1 MWAAFCSWWQKPFRV
16 EKTERSTQTPSMA
29 VKTSNDKFVQ
39 EYVERAQELQTLLHE
54 EYRKVRQCEEALIE
68 DLREDGVLDSISA
81 VLDLG
86 HVPELCSPDE
96 IANMLREALDFKDL
110 AVHIA
115 WPRFLDRVHQ
125 HLHLVLCLSPM
136 DGGFRI
142 LRKFP
147 KLICCCSV
155 SHVEAWKVDSWQAM
169 AEQRLNET
177 DCQGA
182 IQAAKSRLAR
192 CLAQSQELFAAS
204 ATVRSFS
211 QVLQNFT
218 QLWRLKSAQVAK
230 RRGRLERALQAVARA
245 PGVLEELQRKVQGLQ
260 AEVEEQEAKLR
271 ELRDVAACIA
281 ADVQRAQEQL
291 REAEVF
297 AEAKESAC
305 KSLQAEVQ
313 GAMDEVVQPYRTAV
327 KAFEKADKKLSSI
340 GVLVCFGRASITLR
354 QPVARPKEVSEL
366 KNFAAPPP
374 LILAIM
380 EMVAMLFGCSVEWS
394 AAKNLISES
403 NFGKRFRDFDKDG
416 LRARLGPGLCE
427 SHRALG
433 SVAPYFVKRYGFS
446 PTCLVV
452 AWSGDNPCSLAGLG
466 LQAPGDVAV
475 SMGTSDT
482 MFAMMASASP
492 GEDGM
497 VLRNPVDPNSYM
509 GMLVFKNGSL
519 AREQVLKTVCGGQ
532 WETWA
537 KMLAETQPGN
547 GGSIG
552 FYFHSPE
559 ITPTTGD
566 QSGVFRFDDEEK
578 EVGSFAP
585 STEVRAVVEGKFLA
599 MRAFAQGI
607 GMDPTEVKRIIATGG
622 ASSNK
627 VLADVFGVPVFTLD
641 QSDSASLGAAL
652 RAGHGLRCLSS
663 EGGFLSF
670 AKFLA
675 GGSIDYKLAAQ
686 PATGAKEVYTK
697 LLPRFLKLQEK
708 VLSSLGHGSA
718 KRQRT

>member
-1 MWAAFCSWWQKPFRV
+1 MTLYLGFDS
-16 EKTERSTQTPSMA
+16 STQSLKATAVRAADLQVFKRYVVNFDTELPHFRTSGGMTPSDIPARVTSPVLMWIEAWDLLLSKMKSDSFPFVEVVATSGSGQQHGSVYWAQGASRVLAELDPDQALAPQLNGAFARMESPIWADSSTGAQCARIEAA
-29 VKTSNDKFVQ
+29 VGRQTLAKATGSRAYERFTGMQIAKLIEEEPAMYAKCEHISLVSSAMCSLFLGAYAPVDTSDGSGTNLNNL
-39 EYVERAQELQTLLHE
+39 QELGGLTW
-54 EYRKVRQCEEALIE
+54 YDPAL
-68 DLREDGVLDSISA
+68 
-81 VLDLG
+81 
-86 HVPELCSPDE
+86 
-96 IANMLREALDFKDL
+96 
-110 AVHIA
+110 
-115 WPRFLDRVHQ
+115 
-125 HLHLVLCLSPM
+125 
-136 DGGFRI
+136 
-142 LRKFP
+142 
-147 KLICCCSV
+147 
-155 SHVEAWKVDSWQAM
+155 
-169 AEQRLNET
+169 
-177 DCQGA
+177 
-182 IQAAKSRLAR
+182 AAA
-192 CLAQSQELFAAS
+192 
-204 ATVRSFS
+204 
-211 QVLQNFT
+211 
-218 QLWRLKSAQVAK
+218 
-230 RRGRLERALQAVARA
+230 A
-245 PGVLEELQRKVQGLQ
+245 PGG
-260 AEVEEQEAKLR
+260 
-271 ELRDVAACIA
+271 AA
-281 ADVQRAQEQL
+281 
-291 REAEVF
+291 
-297 AEAKESAC
+297 
-305 KSLQAEVQ
+305 
-313 GAMDEVVQPYRTAV
+313 
-327 KAFEKADKKLSSI
+327 
-340 GVLVCFGRASITLR
+340 
-354 QPVARPKEVSEL
+354 
-366 KNFAAPPP
+366 
-374 LILAIM
+374 
-380 EMVAMLFGCSVEWS
+380 
-394 AAKNLISES
+394 
-403 NFGKRFRDFDKDG
+403 G

-446 PTCLVV
+446 ATCLVV

-566 QSGVFRFDDEEK
+566 QSGVFRFDGEEK

-627 VLADVFGVPVFTLD
+627 AILQVLADVFGVPVFTLD

-686 PATGAKEVYTK
+686 PAAGAKEVYTK